1 MKKMLAL
8 LLGLFAA
15 HVLQAQEADT
25 LNIPNAILIKRIPYV
40 VNGHKLQNLDIY
52 ITKNATKPMP
62 LLIWIHGGAWE
73 GGLKKWIDPA
83 YLLNSGYAIASID
96 YRFSGDAIFPAQVID
111 CNEAAL
117 FLWDHATEYGFDK
130 SKFIIGGG
138 SAGGHLSSLIGLSAN
153 NNKTEFYNNIKRSRQ
168 IKYKAIVDF
177 YGPSD
182 LNVVHGKATA
192 MDYDS
197 ENSALTR
204 LLGHPTLERP
214 DIAAQASPVTYI
226 DKNDPPII
234 ILHGDADDIVPFWES
249 KLFYSK
255 LRLAGVQAELVK
267 LAGAGHGGAQFS
279 SKETQK
285 KLNDFLINALH
296 QDK

>member
-1 MKKMLAL
+1 MKQILII
-8 LLGLFAA
+8 FI
-15 HVLQAQEADT
+15 VLSSLTTSAQESDT
-25 LNIPNAILIKRIPYV
+25 LTIPNTTLIKRIPYV

-52 ITKNATKPMP
+52 IPKNAKGPMP

-83 YLLNSGYAIASID
+83 YLLNTGYAIASLD
-96 YRFSGDAIFPAQVID
+96 YRSSADAIFPAQVID

-117 FLWDHATEYGFDK
+117 YLWEHAAEYNFDK
-130 SKFIIGGG
+130 TKFIIGGG
-138 SAGGHLSSLIGLSAN
+138 SAGGHLASLIGLSAN
-153 NNKTEFYNNIKRSRQ
+153 NNMTAFYNDIKKSRQ
-168 IKYKAIVDF
+168 VKYKAIVDF

-182 LNVVHGKATA
+182 LNAVHGKATS

-204 LLGHPTLERP
+204 FLGHPTLERP
-214 DIAAQASPVTYI
+214 DIAAKASPVTYM

-234 ILHGDADDIVPFWES
+234 ILHGDTDDIVPFWES

-255 LRLAGVQAELVK
+255 LKLAGVTAELVK
-267 LAGAGHGGAQFS
+267 LPGSGHGGPAFAS
-279 SKETQK
+279 AETQK
-285 KLNDFLINALH
+285 TLNDFLQRAFR
-296 QDK
+296 